1 MRNGSV
7 GLVNLSLPSGSRGTM
22 GRINMRITSTCS
34 TTTQPTRLA
43 KRTATRLLR
52 MRQRSSSTWSR
63 KGISPRF
70 SRVSDTPAP
79 PRPRPQTRERLPPQ
93 ALELVAREVGLWR
106 AGVAGDDPGVVRP
119 RRRLVAPLL
128 GEEAQLVERRWGPR
142 RSRIGLHDLLIHR
155 GGRIR
160 VLPGERLTDEIERVG
175 RAFVGGEESQE
186 FPKGQSRRSV
196 PARPVLLIRQVVHLV
211 RPRARRI
218 SRRPDR
224 HGGTAAAG
232 IQDRHRLAGLLLEP
246 AAQLRQP
253 LL

>member
-79 PRPRPQTRERLPPQ
+79 PRPRPRTRERLPPQ
-93 ALELVAREVGLWR
+93 ALELVAREVRLWR

-119 RRRLVAPLL
+119 RRCLVAPLL
-128 GEEAQLVERRWGPR
+128 GEEAQLVERRRCPC
-142 RSRIGLHDLLIHR
+142 
-155 GGRIR
+155 
-160 VLPGERLTDEIERVG
+160 PAPG
-175 RAFVGGEESQE
+175 RAGG
-186 FPKGQSRRSV
+186 PAPPAARAARS
-196 PARPVLLIRQVVHLV
+196 
-211 RPRARRI
+211 
-218 SRRPDR
+218 
-224 HGGTAAAG
+224 AAAG
-232 IQDRHRLAGLLLEP
+232 SGPSAPARSRAAAARPADRSSRRRAAAPDTP
-246 AAQLRQP
+246 AARRGAPARRRAAPARSPPSPRAGYPRGP
-253 LL
+253 LDAQRLDLKLDAPDVAFQRASGGEPQDE

>member
-7 GLVNLSLPSGSRGTM
+7 GPVNLDWPSGSRGMM
-22 GRINMRITSTCS
+22 GGINRRITCTCS

-70 SRVSDTPAP
+70 SRVSDTPPP

-93 ALELVAREVGLWR
+93 ALELVARAVGLWR

-128 GEEAQLVERRWGPR
+128 GEEAPLVERRRCPR
-142 RSRIGLHDLLIHR
+142 RRRIGLHGLLIH
-155 GGRIR
+155 GGRP
-160 VLPGERLTDEIERVG
+160 VHLLPGKRLTDAAERVG
-175 RAFVGGEESQE
+175 CPLVGRKHPQE
-186 FPKGQSRRSV
+186 LSKGLARRSIS
-196 PARPVLLIRQVVHLV
+196 ARPVL
-211 RPRARRI
+211 
-218 SRRPDR
+218 
-224 HGGTAAAG
+224 
-232 IQDRHRLAGLLLEP
+232 
-246 AAQLRQP
+246 
-253 LL
+253 

>member
-106 AGVAGDDPGVVRP
+106 AGVNGDHPGVVCP
-119 RRRLVAPLL
+119 CGRLVAPLL
-128 GEEAQLVERRWGPR
+128 GEEAQLVERRRCPR
-142 RSRIGLHDLLIHR
+142 Q
-155 GGRIR
+155 GGR
-160 VLPGERLTDEIERVG
+160 TDILRQIG
-175 RAFVGGEESQE
+175 RAHV
-186 FPKGQSRRSV
+186 
-196 PARPVLLIRQVVHLV
+196 
-211 RPRARRI
+211 
-218 SRRPDR
+218 
-224 HGGTAAAG
+224 
-232 IQDRHRLAGLLLEP
+232 
-246 AAQLRQP
+246 
-253 LL
+253 

>member
-22 GRINMRITSTCS
+22 GRISTRITSTCS
-34 TTTQPTRLA
+34 TITQPTRLA

-79 PRPRPQTRERLPPQ
+79 QTPAQTRERLPPQ

-106 AGVAGDDPGVVRP
+106 AGVAGDDAGVVRP

-128 GEEAQLVERRWGPR
+128 GEEAQLVEC
-142 RSRIGLHDLLIHR
+142 
-155 GGRIR
+155 
-160 VLPGERLTDEIERVG
+160 
-175 RAFVGGEESQE
+175 Q
-186 FPKGQSRRSV
+186 
-196 PARPVLLIRQVVHLV
+196 
-211 RPRARRI
+211 
-218 SRRPDR
+218 
-224 HGGTAAAG
+224 
-232 IQDRHRLAGLLLEP
+232 
-246 AAQLRQP
+246 
-253 LL
+253 

>member
-7 GLVNLSLPSGSRGTM
+7 GLVNLSLPSGSRGVM

-79 PRPRPQTRERLPPQ
+79 PPRPRPQTRERLPPQ

-106 AGVAGDDPGVVRP
+106 AGVNGDHPGVVCP
-119 RRRLVAPLL
+119 CGRLVAPLL
-128 GEEAQLVERRWGPR
+128 GEETQLVERRRGPR
-142 RSRIGLHDLLIHR
+142 RSWIGLHDLLIHR

-175 RAFVGGEESQE
+175 RPFIGGEESQE
-186 FPKGQSRRSV
+186 FPKGLSRRSV
-196 PARPVLLIRQVVHLV
+196 PARPVL
-211 RPRARRI
+211 
-218 SRRPDR
+218 
-224 HGGTAAAG
+224 
-232 IQDRHRLAGLLLEP
+232 
-246 AAQLRQP
+246 
-253 LL
+253 

>member
-7 GLVNLSLPSGSRGTM
+7 GLVNLSLPSGSRGMM

-43 KRTATRLLR
+43 RRTATRLLR

-119 RRRLVAPLL
+119 RRRLVAPPL
-128 GEEAQLVERRWGPR
+128 GEGAQLVERRPCPR

-155 GGRIR
+155 GRRVR
-160 VLPGERLTDEIERVG
+160 VLPGKRLTDEVEGVG
-175 RAFVGGEESQE
+175 RPLLGRKHPQE
-186 FPKGQSRRSV
+186 LSKGLARRSIS
-196 PARPVLLIRQVVHLV
+196 ARPVLLIRELVHLLPPPT
-211 RPRARRI
+211 RPVPRPADPHRPAPPAPVPRPGRPAGAR
-218 SRRPDR
+218 P
-224 HGGTAAAG
+224 
-232 IQDRHRLAGLLLEP
+232 
-246 AAQLRQP
+246 
-253 LL
+253 